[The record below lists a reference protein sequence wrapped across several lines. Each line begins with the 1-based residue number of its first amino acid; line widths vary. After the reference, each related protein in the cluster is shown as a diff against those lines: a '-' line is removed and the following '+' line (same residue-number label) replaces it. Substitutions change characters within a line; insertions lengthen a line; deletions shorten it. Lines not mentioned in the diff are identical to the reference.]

1 MTQHPPEI
9 IIRLRKRIEIIPPEE
24 QRFAVLHDYELELL
38 VNLVAGY
45 ESALEKAR
53 SETIEIH
60 RRYHTAAELVSK
72 LAGDKRVIMR
82 ERDDARQAWCIAMAK
97 HRRCQPAEVARGE
110 RWNYLFKEGTRP

>member
-1 MTQHPPEI
+1 MTQQPEI
-9 IIRLRKRIEIIPPEE
+9 IIKLRERIAVIPPEE

-45 ESALEKAR
+45 ESALAKAKA
-53 SETIEIH
+53 EAIELH

-82 ERDDARQAWCIAMAK
+82 ERDDARHAWCIAMAK
-97 HRRCQPAEVARGE
+97 HRRCSPQEVAQGE
-110 RWNYLFKEGTRP
+110 RWMYLFK